1 MFKLMKFLF
10 LSIFSL
16 LLVSAYSQDLS
27 KYDDSYGI
35 FIINFKIN
43 QNGKAKFISVDTVQC
58 KECSEEIINFFKRNS
73 IKSFNKMARNL
84 ENKYQNNG
92 NQTVN
97 FKLPIII
104 KIEELNS
111 DFDKKRKKTKDFN
124 PSP

>member
-1 MFKLMKFLF
+1 
-10 LSIFSL
+10 
-16 LLVSAYSQDLS
+16 
-27 KYDDSYGI
+27 
-35 FIINFKIN
+35 
-43 QNGKAKFISVDTVQC
+43 
-58 KECSEEIINFFKRNS
+58 
-73 IKSFNKMARNL
+73 MARNL